1 MHQDLEC
8 TCVIEHSY
16 ANRIHGKIG
25 REVLQTYEYTS
36 IENITYMVAIIL
48 RVRVDV

>member
-1 MHQDLEC
+1 MQQDLQC

-16 ANRIHGKIG
+16 ANRTRGKIG
-25 REVLQTYEYTS
+25 RELLQTYEYT
-36 IENITYMVAIIL
+36 ITENITYVVAIIL

>member
-1 MHQDLEC
+1 MHQDLQY
-8 TCVIEHSY
+8 TCVIKHSY
-16 ANRIHGKIG
+16 ANRTRGKIG

-36 IENITYMVAIIL
+36 TENITYVVAIIL